1 MTNTEQ
7 INEVNPELVDEIV
20 KQIPKHTWEIVK
32 ILLINHILDQMP
44 SEILEQLTGDPEGYE
59 DAEFIL
65 SDYYEDPTSHWT
77 LIKDSIQ
84 LFGDE
89 PILILLEDMQL
100 DKVQPIEMTE

>member
-1 MTNTEQ
+1 MTNPDQ

-20 KQIPKHTWEIVK
+20 KRIPEHTWEIVK

-44 SEILEQLTGDPEGYE
+44 SDILVQLTGDPEGYE

-65 SDYYEDPTSHWT
+65 SDYYEDPKSYPL

-84 LFGDE
+84 LFGE
-89 PILILLEDMQL
+89 ESILILLEGMQL
-100 DKVQPIEMTE
+100 DMVPQP